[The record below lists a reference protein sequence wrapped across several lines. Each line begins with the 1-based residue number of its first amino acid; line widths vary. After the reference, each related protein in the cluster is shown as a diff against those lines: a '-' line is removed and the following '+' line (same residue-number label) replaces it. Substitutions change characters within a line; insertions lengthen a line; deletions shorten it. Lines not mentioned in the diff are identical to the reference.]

1 MRRPPRVIEP
11 AANRLVDLC
20 GRQPEFFAMR
30 VAHNSRSC
38 RLLQSSWSP
47 LLGSDP
53 RRIGYQPIA
62 LPRSKAALLLAGVLW
77 LHLGKLASKA
87 LPLSYTPT
95 GARRAG
101 VSPVR
106 KAMKSAGTSSK
117 PLAAPRFDR
126 SSPLLQ
132 SGAVTRP
139 ARKALRIGSADGI
152 RTHDP
157 PLDRRILLP
166 LSYCANIESTPS
178 RQFD

>member
-38 RLLQSSWSP
+38 RLLQRSWSP
-47 LLGSDP
+47 LLGSDQ

-77 LHLGKLASKA
+77 LHLGSLASKA

-117 PLAAPRFDR
+117 PLAA
-126 SSPLLQ
+126 SPV
-132 SGAVTRP
+132 SIG
-139 ARKALRIGSADGI
+139 ALRCFKAALSPDPLERRYGLAAQIGF
-152 RTHDP
+152 
-157 PLDRRILLP
+157 
-166 LSYCANIESTPS
+166 ESTTL
-178 RQFD
+178 R